1 MLKEFLKSFR
11 PAALLLLWLTVLTGG
26 LYPAVVTLLAQTLF
40 PAEAGGSLV
49 IRQGKVLGSA
59 LIGQHFEDPGRFW
72 GRPSATAPFPDNA
85 AASSG
90 SNLGPLNPA
99 LAEQVGGRLDFL
111 RENDGLQYTVP
122 LDLVTASASGLDP
135 HVSPEAALYQAE
147 RVAKA
152 RRLPLAAVRD
162 LVQRHVEDRQ
172 WGLLGQP
179 RVNVLLLNLDLETLA
194 LDSSAR
200 SGQNPAQGE

>member
-1 MLKEFLKSFR
+1 MFSDFLKTFR

-26 LYPAVVTLLAQTLF
+26 LYPAAVTLLARTLF
-40 PAEAGGSLV
+40 PAEAQGSLV
-49 IRQGKVLGSA
+49 VRNGRVLGSA
-59 LIGQHFEDPGRFW
+59 LIGQPFEDPGRFW
-72 GRPSATAPFPDNA
+72 GRPSATAPFACNA
-85 AASSG
+85 QASSG

-99 LAEQVGGRLDFL
+99 LPEQVKGRLDLL
-111 RENDGLQYTVP
+111 RESGDLLYAVP

-135 HVSPEAALYQAE
+135 HISPEAALYQAE
-147 RVAKA
+147 RVARA
-152 RRLPLAAVRD
+152 RHLPVPLVRD

-179 RVNVLLLNLDLETLA
+179 RVNVLLLNLDLDSLP
-194 LDSSAR
+194 LDSSGH